1 LTDVSRLRSY
11 RCAIKPATAPTIT
24 VRRINSHV
32 QSLTTGHESNP
43 VRRGRSGLLRRFA
56 PRKKVGGLGGRNL
69 FIGRHFHPTGS
80 ANGRSATRNDD
91 GLNQSNFILP

>member
-43 VRRGRSGLLRRFA
+43 EVAQASLDCFASLAMTIQYGREML
-56 PRKKVGGLGGRNL
+56 
-69 FIGRHFHPTGS
+69 
-80 ANGRSATRNDD
+80 
-91 GLNQSNFILP
+91 